1 MILISKWFFREL
13 KIIFLNWF
21 SLRELFSLL
30 FQSIRAGY
38 KQGESSAGEDA
49 GDKISEPSLFRDK
62 IQSSHHPLPTHP
74 IHRHRAQGAGAVL
87 SWIYLGEQVV
97 VSLSYWREDDRGRE
111 NFNASLSG

>member
-1 MILISKWFFREL
+1 MDRLERMILIFRDNFKIIELLLTFDFNLKMIFFREL
-13 KIIFLNWF
+13 EIIFLNWF
-21 SLRELFSLL
+21 CLRELFSLL

-38 KQGESSAGEDA
+38 KQGESSAGKDA

-87 SWIYLGEQVV
+87 S
-97 VSLSYWREDDRGRE
+97 
-111 NFNASLSG
+111 